1 MSFTEWEALWGSSL
15 WGGICDYILPVADP
29 IGGPDGPAIT
39 SALYLAQ
46 DGPSINDEANGPF
59 NIIGGDSLGWAPRNM
74 DSFSEAGNITCVAT
88 TAVINFILTHEFWF
102 IRGDWSGRVARVTGQ
117 TDGAGVVHGEM
128 FGHTN
133 ITGLGGKPHPAFVFF
148 SLDGSNNLQAYNMP
162 LSDSTSL
169 NQSTV
174 WDNELGVTLEQCRFA
189 SMETHGTVVCTVGP
203 SGQFPGQQSFYMKST
218 FGSGSAAPAVE
229 LIIDLRPADGYT
241 LDLTDFHVVET
252 HNRVFLFYYTV
263 IDAAGDIHTAHFA
276 YTPAHNS
283 YDADL
288 PFSVEG
294 VVRPPRVIVTGL
306 KPIKAP
312 KGARRHPVSNEIIIG
327 LEPVGTVNGDE
338 IQWHLTRGYGDILKP
353 NPDIWNADNHAYLF
367 GGRLKENAPDREI
380 SILSVGWADPRHGG
394 IFPITATLKFG
405 QFIEPAIDFENT
417 YLTTQTSAFASK
429 LRLCLG
435 NLYLPREPDD
445 SNPGGSHQ
453 LVGGRVASMEHNETA
468 RVGYSQATDFLQ
480 ATNILELDDVQQ
492 AGLTVAKLGGNGTV
506 EGGVTPT
513 QGIVKGAL
521 YLYDAAAKITIPSTP
536 AMDAESIAVSIWV
549 YPELAGRQG
558 ETEYTIVS
566 RTSGAVGYV
575 WRLFWEET
583 GQEFHWNV
591 ECSPGGG
598 ATITSAS
605 IGSLPEKHWYHVT
618 ATYDLATTRSQLF
631 INGFL
636 VDENFYVAGSLLDY
650 DSQQDRDI
658 VLGRD
663 SVSLNPIKGRLDDF
677 VHGTH
682 MDMQPQRVVAAFHY
696 GLLGPSGPMR
706 VSRVFDDPE
715 LQDKIVA
722 TAMHEAF
729 DQGTGVYYTFA
740 LRKVAITSVAGLEHQ
755 AVIDVWRNDRTAGGG
770 GPQYT
775 GMIPPPWWTLDH
787 RTAYPS
793 DGMRGHKIEDPVESF
808 EMKVSP
814 VSLLAEP
821 GKLGIYF
828 VLREPSG
835 AQAERSQ
842 LLRAVCNPD
851 NPALDIASASLS
863 YDLVAQFDSGRR
875 VTAFDVA
882 VRSTSDAPVVV
893 VAARET
899 TVSNKLYIARKL
911 NWGSAAVG
919 TVNSINVAALMP
931 PTNAGGSFEG
941 RDYNTAYTTSG
952 IGPTIRGL
960 ITREIVPGSGM
971 PDLVHTGFQVIFGVQ
986 SYLGGTA
993 IPANAPQEQM
1003 VSTLHVIIP
1012 PEAIDSLVGGDFP
1025 LVAGGEPRQLDE
1037 YEEGGIDPFIPLRFI
1052 AHPDSTTGDVF
1063 VLGRTGNRAQTVG
1076 RDGNGGLALFRT
1088 KAQGN
1093 WSMRLCC
1100 MAGLDWGP
1108 SESVTVGASA
1118 CLSTITA
1125 EGVDPVVVHVS
1136 RMHPSRG
1143 DKFSTIY
1150 VSAEEAESGGW
1161 DPPVPLEVTPVLRR
1175 NDRMSS
1181 LVWLDYKLN
1190 TRGFTDEPTGPK
1202 IIIGDRY
1209 KYAINLRWSLPG
1221 STQDPTPQ

>member
-1 MSFTEWEALWGSSL
+1 MSFTEWEAQWGVSL
-15 WGGICDYILPVADP
+15 WGGICGYTLPVSDP

-46 DGPSINDEANGPF
+46 DGPSINNEANGPY

-74 DSFSEAGNITCVAT
+74 DPFNEAGNITCVAT
-88 TAVINFILTHEFWF
+88 TAVINFTVTHEFWF
-102 IRGDWSGRVARVTGQ
+102 VRGDWSGRVARVTGQ

-148 SLDGSNNLQAYNMP
+148 SLDGSSNLQAYNMP

-229 LIIDLRPADGYT
+229 MIVDLRPSEDYT

-263 IDAAGDIHTAHFA
+263 IDAAGDTHTAHFA
-276 YTPAHNS
+276 YTPAHSNFGV
-283 YDADL
+283 DL
-288 PFSVEG
+288 PFSGEG
-294 VVRPPRVIVTGL
+294 IVRKPRVIATNL
-306 KPIKAP
+306 KPINAP
-312 KGARRHPVSNEIIIG
+312 KGARRHPVSNEIILG
-327 LEPVGTVNGDE
+327 LEPIGTVNGDE
-338 IQWHLTRGYGDILKP
+338 IQWHLTRGYGDLLKP

-367 GGRLKENAPDREI
+367 GGRLKESAPDRVI

-394 IFPITATLKFG
+394 LFPITATLKFG

-417 YLTTQTSAFASK
+417 YLSNIAALANKS
-429 LRLCLG
+429 RLCLG

-453 LVGGRVASMEHNETA
+453 LVGGHVALMEHNETA
-468 RVGYSQATDFLQ
+468 RVGYSQAQDFLA
-480 ATNILELDDVQQ
+480 ATNILELDDIQQ
-492 AGLTVAKLGGNGTV
+492 AGLTEAKLGANGTV
-506 EGGVTPT
+506 EGGVTPS

-521 YLYDAAAKITIPSTP
+521 YLYDEFAKVTIPATP
-536 AMDAESIAVSIWV
+536 AMDAGSIALSIWV
-549 YPELAGRQG
+549 YPELAGRAG
-558 ETEYTIVS
+558 EDEYTIAS
-566 RTSGAVGYV
+566 RASGPAGYA

-583 GQEFHWNV
+583 GQEFRWNV
-591 ECSPGGG
+591 ECSPGGSG
-598 ATITSAS
+598 TITSAS
-605 IGSLPEKHWYHVT
+605 LGSLPEKHWYHVT

-631 INGFL
+631 INGSL
-636 VDENFYVAGSLLDY
+636 VDENFYVAGSLIDY
-650 DSQQDRDI
+650 DPQQSQDI

-663 SVSLNPIKGRLDDF
+663 FLSDSPIKGRLDDF

-682 MDMQPQRVVAAFHY
+682 SDMQPQRVVASFHY
-696 GLLGPSGPMR
+696 GLLSPAGPMR

-722 TAMHEAF
+722 TAMHEAPE
-729 DQGTGVYYTFA
+729 QGSGVYYTFA
-740 LRKVAITSVAGLEHQ
+740 LRKIAISPVPGLEHQ

-775 GMIPPPWWTLDH
+775 GMIPPPWWTMDH
-787 RTAYPS
+787 RASYPS
-793 DGMRGHKIEDPVESF
+793 DGMRGHKIEDLVQSF
-808 EMKVSP
+808 EMKVAP
-814 VSLLAEP
+814 VSLATPEM
-821 GKLGIYF
+821 LGIYF
-828 VLREPSG
+828 VLREPDG
-835 AQAERSQ
+835 AQGAQVGRSQ
-842 LLRAVCNPD
+842 LLRAVCDPD
-851 NPALDIASASLS
+851 IPFLAIAEVSS
-863 YDLVAQFDSGRR
+863 YDLVMQLDLDRK
-875 VTAFDVA
+875 VTAFDV
-882 VRSTSDAPVVV
+882 VLRSDDEVTVV

-899 TVSNKLYIARKL
+899 TTSNKLFLAREQD
-911 NWGSAAVG
+911 WGAAAVG
-919 TVNSINVAALMP
+919 FVNERNVAALMP
-931 PTNAGGSFEG
+931 PTNPGGSFDSH
-941 RDYNTAYTTSG
+941 DYNTAYTIG
-952 IGPTIRGL
+952 ANGPTIRGL
-960 ITREIVPGSGM
+960 IAREIVPGAGM

-986 SYLGGTA
+986 SYLGGSR
-993 IPANAPQEQM
+993 IPANAPPDQM
-1003 VSTLHVIIP
+1003 VGTLHVVIP
-1012 PEAIDSLVGGDFP
+1012 PEALDSLVGGDFP

-1037 YEEGGIDPFIPLRFI
+1037 YEQGGIDPFIPLRFI
-1052 AHPDSTTGDVF
+1052 PHPDSTTGDVF
-1063 VLGRTGNRAQTVG
+1063 VLGRTGNRSQAVG
-1076 RDGNGGLALFRT
+1076 RDGNGGLALFRA

-1125 EGVDPVVVHVS
+1125 EDVDPVVVHVS
-1136 RMHPSRG
+1136 RMHPNRS

-1150 VSAEEAESGGW
+1150 VSEEEAASGGW
-1161 DPPVPLEVTPVLRR
+1161 EPVLPLAVTPVLRR

-1190 TRGFTDEPTGPK
+1190 TRAFTDEPTGPK
-1202 IIIGDRY
+1202 IVAGDRY